1 MILYAACKGN
11 HPCQASQVCLRW
23 VLQHGAV
30 MAVGTG
36 SSAATVGPYAAADLD
51 NFGFELSRAEM
62 GRLNAL

>member
-1 MILYAACKGN
+1 
-11 HPCQASQVCLRW
+11 
-23 VLQHGAV
+23 